1 METFQDENEAAARSA
16 RHCRAQATSG
26 QRRVGG
32 YRHRRRAT
40 PAEQRWENKTRSMTQ
55 QFPKENA
62 PTQAGRFSSR
72 PGAHPPRRSSNGRL
86 QGVRRIS
93 PATSDT
99 TKSTRKMKNST
110 FAISAAPAAI
120 PVKPKTAATIA
131 TMKNTNA

>member
-1 METFQDENEAAARSA
+1 METFRGEDEVAARSA
-16 RHCRAQATSG
+16 RHCGRKQLEG
-26 QRRVGG
+26 RGRVGG
-32 YRHRRRAT
+32 YRHRRRAA
-40 PAEQRWENKTRSMTQ
+40 PAEQRWENETRSMTP

-62 PTQAGRFSSR
+62 PTQAGRFPSR
-72 PGAHPPRRSSNGRL
+72 PGAHPPGRSSSGRL